1 MTTQYQKPI
10 PHPSPETKPYWE
22 ACKNHELQLPY
33 CKSCQAFFFYP
44 RKFCPKCFAWDIEWR
59 KCSGKGRLYTYS
71 IQNRPQAPG
80 FQNDE
85 PYITAIVQLE
95 EGPRLMTNLID
106 IEADPEKVKCD
117 MPVEAVFEDISDEI
131 TLIKFRPTA

>member
-1 MTTQYQKPI
+1 LNRRQIGWHALSLRRAWFALKKPRPSQSVRACHPKMTHY
-10 PHPSPETKPYWE
+10 
-22 ACKNHELQLPY
+22 
-33 CKSCQAFFFYP
+33 
-44 RKFCPKCFAWDIEWR
+44 RKFCPKCFSWDIEWR

-71 IQNRPQAPG
+71 IQYRPQAPG
-80 FQNDE
+80 FQNDV

-117 MPVEAVFEDISDEI
+117 MPVEVVFEDVNEEISI
-131 TLIKFRPTA
+131 PKFRPAR